1 MNADEE
7 RGYVVAEVGLEASN
21 KSLITEQEPKV
32 VEQLGEVASTDQ
44 VLHRLDCGM
53 AQGAARSGGA
63 LHHHEHP
70 PQPARQG

>member
-32 VEQLGEVASTDQ
+32 VEQLGKVASTDQ
-44 VLHRLDCGM
+44 VLHRLDCCM

-63 LHHHEHP
+63 LLHHEHP